1 MMQEGPCPAGQDL
14 RVERTHKDRMLK
26 TGVRSEEDQRR
37 PGQSPGHPP
46 SEADIVNEAAR
57 RREDVR
63 APTTPD
69 TSADEG
75 AWPAGTG
82 WRGIGEPITLPDR
95 AGGQRPFWDG
105 GGLCSPGKWPPGRRR
120 LPGGLIRKI
129 GRYLREQLEK
139 CKVPEIYRKAIAQ
152 ALKGTPFPAELV
164 SETRDQI
171 RRMLR
176 EGGFTAE
183 AQDGDQP
190 QEYECRRMGALLQA
204 ADDPDADVWVLL
216 ARGVPLGVGVRM
228 PPHPCG
234 IRPESQMECPGP
246 E

>member
-1 MMQEGPCPAGQDL
+1 MMQEGPSPSGQDL
-14 RVERTHKDRMLK
+14 RVERTHEDLMLK
-26 TGVRSEEDQRR
+26 SGVRSEEDQRR

-46 SEADIVNEAAR
+46 SEADIVKEAAR
-57 RREDVR
+57 RREEVR

-75 AWPAGTG
+75 AWQAGTG

-120 LPGGLIRKI
+120 LPGGLVREI

-152 ALKGTPFPAELV
+152 ALKGNTLPSGAGD
-164 SETRDQI
+164 RD
-171 RRMLR
+171 
-176 EGGFTAE
+176 
-183 AQDGDQP
+183 
-190 QEYECRRMGALLQA
+190 
-204 ADDPDADVWVLL
+204 
-216 ARGVPLGVGVRM
+216 
-228 PPHPCG
+228 
-234 IRPESQMECPGP
+234 S
-246 E
+246 